1 MLQGSNVPKVYMA
14 DDEYGR
20 SMPVGY
26 IMFGAVEGKANA
38 LRLFVYPDFAGGV
51 ESYAL
56 EGDYTIVIP
65 AGIVTFAEGVN
76 KEIVLD
82 YTVKA
87 EVGPGVNV
95 ENVILSDIFVQEG
108 TIIAEGEFQIFT
120 ITGQNV
126 TDMNGRLDNG
136 VYVVRRGNAT
146 AKVVVK

>member
-1 MLQGSNVPKVYMA
+1 MLF
-14 DDEYGR
+14 R
-20 SMPVGY
+20 S
-26 IMFGAVEGKANA
+26 
-38 LRLFVYPDFAGGV
+38 
-51 ESYAL
+51 
-56 EGDYTIVIP
+56 
-65 AGIVTFAEGVN
+65 
-76 KEIVLD
+76 
-82 YTVKA
+82 
-87 EVGPGVNV
+87 PGVNV